1 MVRGLLHPHIGS
13 GGSKRGLILRQY
25 SAKGGFPAGNPLANA
40 LVIIVGTLV
49 IGASIVLGFF
59 AFLILAAIVLVSA
72 AVVGLRVW
80 WLKRKMA
87 RGDAVSGTPEMHRRR
102 IDVIEGE
109 YREVGRDRD
118 ET

>member
-1 MVRGLLHPHIGS
+1 VRHSSVKGS
-13 GGSKRGLILRQY
+13 
-25 SAKGGFPAGNPLANA
+25 FPAGNPIANV
-40 LVIIVGTLV
+40 LVIIVGALV

-59 AFLILAAIVLVSA
+59 AFLILAAIVLMSA

-87 RGDAVSGTPEMHRRR
+87 RGGGTPGPGDTVHTR

-109 YREVGRDRD
+109 YRVVRKDGD

>member
-1 MVRGLLHPHIGS
+1 MVRQS
-13 GGSKRGLILRQY
+13 SV
-25 SAKGGFPAGNPLANA
+25 KGGFPAGNPIANV
-40 LVIIVGTLV
+40 LVIIVGALI

-59 AFLILAAIVLVSA
+59 AFLILSAIVLMSA

-87 RGDAVSGTPEMHRRR
+87 RGGVDTGDGVTVRRR
-102 IDVIEGE
+102 VDVIEGE
-109 YREVGRDRD
+109 YRVVGKDRD